1 MRSPDLTREQ
11 EFGENM
17 QVQFSPL
24 GWDHLPSLEQICDG
38 LFDMVFQN
46 GFGGQA
52 HNIEWQQYA

>member
-1 MRSPDLTREQ
+1 
-11 EFGENM
+11 M